1 MLLSLII
8 TLDFNLILFQELE
21 SFPATHEEKNES
33 LQVGRDL
40 RGPVCC
46 PPEHRPLRD
55 MLAGSVSSLLRLPLV
70 WGAHHLHAAHF
81 DSGQVCL

>member
-33 LQVGRDL
+33 LNSTDTKSNTALLFSL
-40 RGPVCC
+40 RQLSCLLIYGKGMTVWTGFSG
-46 PPEHRPLRD
+46 LQ
-55 MLAGSVSSLLRLPLV
+55 AGSDRHLLTECV
-70 WGAHHLHAAHF
+70 ISW
-81 DSGQVCL
+81 